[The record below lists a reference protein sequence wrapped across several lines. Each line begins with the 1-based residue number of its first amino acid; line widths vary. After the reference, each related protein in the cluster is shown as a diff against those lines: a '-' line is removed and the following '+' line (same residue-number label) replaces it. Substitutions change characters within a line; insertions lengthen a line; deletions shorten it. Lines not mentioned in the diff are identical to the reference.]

1 MIIDNAY
8 GGPDQAERRSRLET
22 LVGKLRGAGYRL
34 TPQRQAVLEALVFSE
49 RHPGA
54 EELYRQVQVAHP
66 SMSRA
71 TVYKTLDMLRE
82 LGEVLELEFRDGS
95 NPANRYDGLRPYS
108 HPHLVCTVC
117 GAIEDVL
124 VDPLRGPMEQLLE
137 STGYELDRY
146 RLDLYGRCPQC
157 RESDRTTG

>member
-1 MIIDNAY
+1 MIIDKQY
-8 GGPDQAERRSRLET
+8 DSSDPRERLFG
-22 LVGKLRGAGYRL
+22 LIAKLRGAGYRM
-34 TPQRQAVLEALVFSE
+34 TNQRQAVLEALVFSE

-54 EELYRQVQVAHP
+54 EELYRQVLLEHP

-71 TVYKTLDMLRE
+71 TVYKTLEMLRG

-95 NPANRYDGLRPYS
+95 NPANRYDGMRPYS
-108 HPHLVCTVC
+108 HPHLVCVVC

-124 VDPLRGPMEQLLE
+124 ADPLQGPMQDLLQ

-146 RLDLYGRCPQC
+146 RLDLYGRCPAC
-157 RESDRTTG
+157 RMHGTQ